1 MQLGAKRRKGI
12 LERGRIHHGFELE
25 CEGGRGHPVRTF
37 ANELPLLIAK
47 RAAEREGGE
56 REGEGCSLRG
66 FVGDVNERGGE
77 GDGFASFLHLW
88 SEGEEKKP
96 AIRYL

>member
-1 MQLGAKRRKGI
+1 MHAY
-12 LERGRIHHGFELE
+12 FES
-25 CEGGRGHPVRTF
+25 GGGHPVRTF

-47 RAAEREGGE
+47 RAAEGEGGE

-88 SEGEEKKP
+88 GEGEGKKP

>member
-1 MQLGAKRRKGI
+1 MHAY
-12 LERGRIHHGFELE
+12 FES
-25 CEGGRGHPVRTF
+25 GGGHPVRTF

-47 RAAEREGGE
+47 RAAEGEGGE

-77 GDGFASFLHLW
+77 GDSFASFLHLW
-88 SEGEEKKP
+88 GEGEEKKP